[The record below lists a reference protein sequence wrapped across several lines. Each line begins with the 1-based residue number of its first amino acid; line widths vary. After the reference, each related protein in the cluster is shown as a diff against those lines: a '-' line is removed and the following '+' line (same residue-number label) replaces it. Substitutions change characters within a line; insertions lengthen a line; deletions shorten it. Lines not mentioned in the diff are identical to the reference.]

1 MTADEKIAALEE
13 RIAKLETLLT
23 KVIGLASQS
32 KFGRAYLKKIM
43 ED

>member
-1 MTADEKIAALEE
+1 MSPDEKIAELEA
-13 RIAKLETLLT
+13 RITKLENLLT
-23 KVIGLASQS
+23 KVVGIAMQS

>member
-1 MTADEKIAALEE
+1 MNAEDQIADLQARVE
-13 RIAKLETLLT
+13 KLETLLA
-23 KVIGLASQS
+23 KVVSIAMQS